1 MAPSTVQ
8 PPPGKRQRTSREE
21 WTEQSHTVW
30 KVDKWRTTWTKTWTW
45 SKDSDSGEQNSRGR
59 DSDEEVEAEGD
70 SARQNKNHWDEW
82 EREWDQWKRQR
93 WHSTD
98 K

>member
-1 MAPSTVQ
+1 MS
-8 PPPGKRQRTSREE
+8 RESREE

-45 SKDSDSGEQNSRGR
+45 SKDSDEQNGR
-59 DSDEEVEAEGD
+59 DSDEEEVEGD
-70 SARQNKNHWDEW
+70 SASQWDHWEK
-82 EREWDQWKRQR
+82 EWDKWKRKDWQP
-93 WHSTD
+93 TE